1 METMENALTTIAAYA
16 ARALPAERGMEP
28 VAIIVPAE
36 VLRQSG
42 LPVVPRSFS
51 RIVAITVGRKKRR
64 ILLTRAVSG
73 EVMAAKLIAQ
83 AAWAGSGTSAK
94 KAASSRANATH
105 PRPNR
110 RVQ

>member
-1 METMENALTTIAAYA
+1 MEDALTTIAAYA
-16 ARALPAERGMEP
+16 ARTLPTGRGMEP
-28 VAIIVPAE
+28 VAIIVPTD

-42 LPVVPRSFS
+42 LPDVPRSFS
-51 RIVAITVGRKKRR
+51 RIVAITIGRKQRR
-64 ILLTRAVSG
+64 ILITRAITG
-73 EVMAAKLIAQ
+73 EVMAAKLVAQ
-83 AAWAGSGTSAK
+83 AAWAGSKTSPR